1 MPKLLLVQILRG
13 AAALSIAALHAEHD
27 AVALAAAT
35 GQVWVS
41 PFDLPWAAGVDV
53 FFVISGFIMVHAS
66 MDLFQREGAPG
77 AFLARRIARIVPLY
91 WAVTT
96 LYLALAILAPGLLN
110 SELLAPWPVLASY
123 LFIPVERPDGVV
135 QPFYSLGWTLNYE
148 MFFYVLFALAIVLP
162 YRRAI
167 ATLGGTMLALVALG
181 SVSRLPQPF
190 AFWTSPILLEFVF
203 GLALGHLRAQGVTM
217 GRSVQLALAL
227 AGLALLALDL
237 TRPEGVVAMPRPLA
251 WGVPAACLVA
261 AASLGRDGLSPRNA
275 TTRFGVALGDASYAL
290 YLLHPFAIRGVR
302 SLLVATGLAS
312 TLGAAGFV
320 VLALAAAVVAS
331 LLVHRTFEL
340 TATAW
345 LRQRLGPLRPAR

>member
-1 MPKLLLVQILRG
+1 VSKLFLVQTLRG
-13 AAALSIAALHAEHD
+13 VAALSIAVLHAQHD

-35 GQVWVS
+35 ANGWA
-41 PFDLPWAAGVDV
+41 PPLNLPWAAGVDV

-66 MDLFQREGAPG
+66 RDLFQREGARG
-77 AFLARRIARIVPLY
+77 AFLARRVARIVPLY

-96 LYLALAILAPGLLN
+96 LYLALAVVAPGLLN

-135 QPFYSLGWTLNYE
+135 QPLYSLGWTLNYE
-148 MFFYVLFALAIVLP
+148 MFFYALFALAIVLP

-167 ATLGGTMLALVALG
+167 ATLAGAILALVALG
-181 SVSRLPQPF
+181 SAFPLPQPF

-203 GLALGHLRAQGVTM
+203 GLALGHLRAQGVTI
-217 GRSVQLALAL
+217 GRPVQLALVL

-237 TRPEGVVAMPRPLA
+237 TSPAGPVVVSRALA
-251 WGVPAACLVA
+251 WGVPAACFVA
-261 AASLGRDGLSPRNA
+261 AASLGREGPSPRNA
-275 TTRFGVALGDASYAL
+275 ATRFGVALGDASYAL

-302 SLLVATGLAS
+302 SLAAATGL
-312 TLGAAGFV
+312 GAALGPAGFIL
-320 VLALAAAVVAS
+320 LALAVAILAS
-331 LLVHRTFEL
+331 LAVHRTFEL

-345 LRQRLGPLRPAR
+345 LRQRLGPLRPA